1 MKKNPIN
8 IEQIEQQFREVLKDS
23 AMNPPPGIWE
33 GVSSGLSV
41 GVQSASILSNFIV
54 VGKIIAGAAILGGAA
69 YGIITLTSNEAN
81 NLPVSV
87 SQLIDST
94 KIEYQENISDNKVD
108 LSEDKTNLDVEYL
121 KQPSEKAIDLGLN
134 HTTNNAST
142 IQQYNT
148 NNILNP
154 RKNTDNPTSVQEK
167 LTIDILPGTV
177 NVISNPTCVGE
188 MLEATASSSST
199 MWYLNGIHIGTGEKI
214 SYIVTQNGTLLLEA
228 KFNESSIFSQKLKVF
243 SKQNHKIIIQSIDK
257 NSHFVE
263 ISPKPNGFV
272 NWEIN
277 GQKYP
282 QSELVLNLDPNV
294 PHIIKSVI
302 NDLNCGEI
310 VKTEKYLWKNQDVIK
325 KERQKEIFIPNI
337 FTPNN
342 DGVND
347 SYHIDIPQTTTFSL
361 LIFDKEGEDL
371 VFSTNNQNDSWDGV
385 HYINNV
391 NCEDGS
397 YLVKL
402 IYQLETDVMP
412 TTKNYYITLKRN

>member
-1 MKKNPIN
+1 LKKNPIN

-87 SQLIDST
+87 SQLSDST
-94 KIEYQENISDNKVD
+94 KTKYQENISDNKVD

-154 RKNTDNPTSVQEK
+154 TKNTDNPTSVQEK
-167 LTIDILPGTV
+167 LTIDIISGKV

-188 MLEATASSSST
+188 MLEATASASST

-228 KFNESSIFSQKLKVF
+228 KLNESSIFSQKLKVF

-257 NSHFVE
+257 ISHFVE

-272 NWEIN
+272 TWEIN

-302 NDLNCGEI
+302 SDVNCGEI
-310 VKTEKYLWKNQDVIK
+310 VKTEKYLWKNQAVIK

-371 VFSTNNQNDSWDGV
+371 VFSTNNQNDSWDGI
-385 HYINNV
+385 HYKNNV

>member
-1 MKKNPIN
+1 
-8 IEQIEQQFREVLKDS
+8 
-23 AMNPPPGIWE
+23 MNPPPGIWE

-54 VGKIIAGAAILGGAA
+54 VGKIIAGAAIVGGAA
-69 YGIITLTSNEAN
+69 YGIITLTSSEEN
-81 NLPVSV
+81 NLPGSV

-94 KIEYQENISDNKVD
+94 KIGHQENISNNKDD
-108 LSEDKTNLDVEYL
+108 LSEDQTIKDVVYL
-121 KQPSEKAIDLGLN
+121 EQPSDEAIN
-134 HTTNNAST
+134 PVFNNLPNNTHT
-142 IQQYNT
+142 IQENNPT
-148 NNILNP
+148 NILNTT
-154 RKNTDNPTSVQEK
+154 KNTDNPAIVQEK
-167 LTIDILPGTV
+167 LTRDILPGTV
-177 NVISNPTCVGE
+177 NVFSNPTCVGE

-214 SYIVTQNGTLLLEA
+214 SYNVTQNGTLLLEA
-228 KFNESSIFSQKLKVF
+228 KLNESSIFSQKLKVF

-294 PHIIKSVI
+294 PHVIKSVI
-302 NDLNCGEI
+302 NDVNCGEI

-325 KERQKEIFIPNI
+325 TVRQKEIFIPNI

-347 SYHIDIPQTTTFSL
+347 LYHIDMPQTITFSL
-361 LIFDKEGEDL
+361 LIFDKEGNEL
-371 VFSTNNQNDSWDGV
+371 MFSTNNQQDTWNGINDK
-385 HYINNV
+385 NNV
-391 NCEDGS
+391 NCEDGK

-402 IYQLETDVMP
+402 IYQLETDEKP

>member
-1 MKKNPIN
+1 MKKNNIN
-8 IEQIEQQFREVLKDS
+8 IEQIEQQFRDVLKDS

-54 VGKIIAGAAILGGAA
+54 VGKIIAGAAIVGGAA
-69 YGIITLTSNEAN
+69 YGIITLTSSEEN
-81 NLPVSV
+81 NLPGSV

-94 KIEYQENISDNKVD
+94 KIGHQENISNNKDD
-108 LSEDKTNLDVEYL
+108 LSEDQTIKDVVYL
-121 KQPSEKAIDLGLN
+121 EQPSDEAIN
-134 HTTNNAST
+134 PVFNNLPNNTHT
-142 IQQYNT
+142 IQENNPT
-148 NNILNP
+148 NILNTT
-154 RKNTDNPTSVQEK
+154 KNTDNPAIVQEK
-167 LTIDILPGTV
+167 LTRDILPGTV
-177 NVISNPTCVGE
+177 NVFSNPTCVGE

-214 SYIVTQNGTLLLEA
+214 SYNVTQNGTLLLEA
-228 KFNESSIFSQKLKVF
+228 KLNESSIFSQKLKVF

-294 PHIIKSVI
+294 PHVIKSVI
-302 NDLNCGEI
+302 NDVNCGEI

-325 KERQKEIFIPNI
+325 TVRQKEIFIPNI

-347 SYHIDIPQTTTFSL
+347 LYHIDMPQTITFSL
-361 LIFDKEGEDL
+361 LIFDKEGNEL
-371 VFSTNNQNDSWDGV
+371 MFSTNNQQDTWNGINDK
-385 HYINNV
+385 NNV
-391 NCEDGS
+391 NCEDGK

-402 IYQLETDVMP
+402 IYQLETDEKP

>member
-1 MKKNPIN
+1 MKKNNIN
-8 IEQIEQQFREVLKDS
+8 IEQIEQQFRDVLKDS

-41 GVQSASILSNFIV
+41 GVQSAALLSNFII
-54 VGKIIAGAAILGGAA
+54 VGKIIAGAAIVGGAT
-69 YGIITLTSNEAN
+69 YGIVTLTSSEEN
-81 NLPVSV
+81 NLPGSV
-87 SQLIDST
+87 SHLIDST
-94 KIEYQENISDNKVD
+94 EIEYQENISDNKDD
-108 LSEDKTNLDVEYL
+108 LSEDKTNKDVVYL
-121 KQPSEKAIDLGLN
+121 EQPSDEAITQVFNKLP
-134 HTTNNAST
+134 NNTHT
-142 IQQYNT
+142 IQENNP
-148 NNILNP
+148 NNILNTT
-154 RKNTDNPTSVQEK
+154 KNTDNPAIVQEK
-167 LTIDILPGTV
+167 LTRDILPGTV
-177 NVISNPTCVGE
+177 NVFSNPTCVGE

-199 MWYLNGIHIGTGEKI
+199 MWYLNGIHIGTGEKL

-228 KFNESSIFSQKLKVF
+228 KLNESSIFSQKLKVF
-243 SKQNHKIIIQSIDK
+243 SKQNHKILIQSIDK

-282 QSELVLNLDPNV
+282 QSELVLNLEPNV
-294 PHIIKSVI
+294 PHVIKSVI
-302 NDLNCGEI
+302 NDVNCGEI

-325 KERQKEIFIPNI
+325 TVRQKEIFIPNI

-347 SYHIDIPQTTTFSL
+347 LYHIDMPQTITFSL
-361 LIFDKEGEDL
+361 LIFDKEGNEL
-371 VFSTNNQNDSWDGV
+371 VFSTNNQQDTWNGI
-385 HYINNV
+385 HYKNNV

-402 IYQLETDVMP
+402 IYQLETDENP

>member
-1 MKKNPIN
+1 MKKNNIN
-8 IEQIEQQFREVLKDS
+8 IEQIEQQFRDVLKDS

-54 VGKIIAGAAILGGAA
+54 VGKIIAGAAIVGGAA
-69 YGIITLTSNEAN
+69 YGIITLTSSEEN
-81 NLPVSV
+81 NLPGSV

-94 KIEYQENISDNKVD
+94 KIGHQENISNNKDD
-108 LSEDKTNLDVEYL
+108 LSEDQTIKDVVYL
-121 KQPSEKAIDLGLN
+121 EQPSDEAIN
-134 HTTNNAST
+134 PVFNNLPNNTHT
-142 IQQYNT
+142 IQENNPT
-148 NNILNP
+148 NILNTT
-154 RKNTDNPTSVQEK
+154 KNTDNPAIVQEK
-167 LTIDILPGTV
+167 LTRDILPGTV
-177 NVISNPTCVGE
+177 NVFSNPTCVGE

-199 MWYLNGIHIGTGEKI
+199 MWYLNGIHIGTGEKL

-228 KFNESSIFSQKLKVF
+228 KLKESSIFSQKLKVF

-294 PHIIKSVI
+294 PYVIKSVI
-302 NDLNCGEI
+302 NDVNCGEI
-310 VKTEKYLWKNQDVIK
+310 VKTEKYQWKNQDVIK
-325 KERQKEIFIPNI
+325 TVRQKEIFIPNI

-347 SYHIDIPQTTTFSL
+347 LYHIDMPQTITFSL
-361 LIFDKEGEDL
+361 LIFDKEGNEL
-371 VFSTNNQNDSWDGV
+371 VFSTNNQQDTWDG
-385 HYINNV
+385 INDKNNV
-391 NCEDGS
+391 NCEDGT

-402 IYQLETDVMP
+402 IYQLETDEKP